1 MKKVYINKEIYT
13 IKGIEF
19 GENDIP
25 LFNKQNALLIDKY
38 VRESSSYASQNFIS
52 DYFKEHV
59 GDTSLDSIC
68 IKIILIDATDSTNL
82 LQRHGK
88 NFYNIMGKRI
98 IDAKIEEK
106 IKNGESFGK
115 LFKCIAK
122 TPKSN
127 GDGYINEFVF
137 LSKYIT
143 RTNQYSYDRDD
154 YSIMDTVVRENL
166 YLLSTKDLEITNSMI
181 EEIRDNYDFDGYC
194 KLIKRIIEQPRF
206 NGVTRRQFDHFIWF
220 TFKKENAE
228 DARKLNAK

>member
-1 MKKVYINKEIYT
+1 MYINKEIYT
-13 IKGIEF
+13 IRGLLFDK
-19 GENDIP
+19 NKVP
-25 LFNKQNALLIDKY
+25 LFNKQNVILIDKY
-38 VRESSSYASQNFIS
+38 VRENSSYASQNFIS
-52 DYFKEHV
+52 DYFKEHA
-59 GDTSLDSIC
+59 GDTSLDSIS

-98 IDAKIEEK
+98 INAKIEEK
-106 IKNGESFGK
+106 IKIGEPIGK
-115 LFKCIAK
+115 LFEDIAK

-154 YSIMDTVVRENL
+154 YSIMDTVVRKNL
-166 YLLSTKDLEITNSMI
+166 YLLSTKELEISNNMI
-181 EEIRDNYDFDGYC
+181 DEIRNNYDFDGYC
-194 KLIKRIIEQPRF
+194 KLIKEIIKQPRF

-220 TFKKENAE
+220 TFKEENAE